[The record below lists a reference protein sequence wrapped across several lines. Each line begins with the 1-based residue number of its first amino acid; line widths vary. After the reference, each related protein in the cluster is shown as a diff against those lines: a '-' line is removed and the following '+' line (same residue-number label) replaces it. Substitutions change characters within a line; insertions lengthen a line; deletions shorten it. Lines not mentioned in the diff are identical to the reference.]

1 MRAPKPPIWLP
12 WILGGALLAAV
23 IVAALHHTEQQQIVE
38 LMARAQPWWVAAATL
53 LQVFTYVAQAGIY
66 LRVGDAAG
74 FRLSRRDSFG
84 LSVAKLFVDQA
95 LPSAGVGTGVF
106 IAKAL
111 EQRRMPAPAVKA
123 SVLINIASF
132 YLAYVIAL
140 IIALAMMLL
149 HGRIHTV
156 VLVTAVIS
164 LVFSLLVSLL
174 LLGLSGHDVHHVSER
189 LRRLPLLRGM
199 YHFLAGANPE
209 LVRGPRLLVETVL
222 LQLAIVLLD
231 VGTVWT
237 LIAGFGVY
245 APLGGVFTSF
255 MIASM
260 VRTMGIVPGGLGTF
274 EASSVLTLRL
284 AGVDLPVALS
294 ATLLFRGLS
303 FWLPMLPGWWLAHR
317 AVTPGAGS
325 EPEEEGSRSGAV
337 RQETRE

>member
-12 WILGGALLAAV
+12 WILGCALLAAV
-23 IVAALHHTEQQQIVE
+23 IVAALHYTEQQQIVE
-38 LMARAQPWWVAAATL
+38 LMARAQPWWLAAATL

-95 LPSAGVGTGVF
+95 LPSAGVGTGV
-106 IAKAL
+106 
-111 EQRRMPAPAVKA
+111 
-123 SVLINIASF
+123 LINIASF
-132 YLAYVIAL
+132 YRAYVVAL
-140 IIALAMMLL
+140 IVALAMMLL

-199 YHFLAGANPE
+199 YHFLAGADPE
-209 LVRGPRLLVETVL
+209 LVRGPRLLIETVL

-231 VGTVWT
+231 VATVWA
-237 LIAGFGVY
+237 LIAAFGVY

-303 FWLPMLPGWWLAHR
+303 FWLPMLPGWWLAHH
-317 AVTPGAGS
+317 AVSPGAGR
-325 EPEEEGSRSGAV
+325 EPEKGRA
-337 RQETRE
+337 QAQ